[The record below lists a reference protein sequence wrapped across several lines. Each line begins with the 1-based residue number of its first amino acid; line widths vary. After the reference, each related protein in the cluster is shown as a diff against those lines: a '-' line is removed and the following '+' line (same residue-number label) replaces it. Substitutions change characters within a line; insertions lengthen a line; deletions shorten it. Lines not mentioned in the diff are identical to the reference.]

1 MEALKKVN
9 LKEVDLKEKHNL
21 KGTPNLGLTMATF
34 GFFTG
39 FSAVSLFGTVASEFN
54 NFLGLSGVLLGFLVG
69 APQLLGSLL
78 RIPFGAWVDK
88 TGGKKPMTI
97 LLGISI
103 IGMIG
108 LTGILY
114 SGELTMEKFPWVLLF
129 GLLGGAGVAT
139 FSVGVPQTNYWFPKS
154 KQGFAAGV
162 YGGLGNLAPGIFGLI
177 LPLVLAMVGL
187 ANTYLIWLVF
197 LVIGTVIY
205 AVFAKDAY
213 SIQLTQKGMSNEEAK
228 VIAQKLG
235 QEVFPTGNA
244 VEALKKSASNPKT
257 WALICLYFTSFGGFL
272 ALTTWLPTYW
282 TEFHGQSVRV
292 AGILMAVG
300 FSIFASLIR
309 VYGGKLSDSVGGEKV
324 AITSFAIA
332 LIGSFLLMFTANF
345 WIALAGEIIL
355 AAGMGIANAAVF
367 KLVPTYVSDAPGGAS
382 GWIGGLGAFGGFV
395 IPPIMGMFVDAYGMT
410 GYQSGFVVFAILA
423 VISII
428 ISYILMKKHTAAAKQ
443 PSRTVSPELDIV
455 NK

>member
-1 MEALKKVN
+1 MEALKKASQHKVN
-9 LKEVDLKEKHNL
+9 FKEEYGL
-21 KGTPNLGLTMATF
+21 KGNPNLGLTMATF
-34 GFFTG
+34 GFFIG

-54 NFLGLSGVLLGFLVG
+54 RFLGLSGVLLGFLVG

-88 TGGKKPMTI
+88 TGGKKPMII
-97 LLGISI
+97 LLCISI
-103 IGMIG
+103 LGMVG
-108 LTGILY
+108 LTAILY
-114 SGELTMEKFPWVLLF
+114 TGELTMEKFPWVLFF

-154 KQGFAAGV
+154 KQGLAAGI
-162 YGGLGNLAPGIFGLI
+162 YGGLGNLAPGIFGLV
-177 LPLVLAMVGL
+177 LPLVLAMAGL
-187 ANTYLIWLVF
+187 ANTYLIWLSF
-197 LVIGTVIY
+197 LVVGTVIY

-213 SIQLTQKGMSNEEAK
+213 SIQLTQKGISNEEAK
-228 VIAQKLG
+228 AIAEELG

-244 VEALKKSASNPKT
+244 FEALKKSANNPKT
-257 WALICLYFTSFGGFL
+257 WALISLYFTSFGGFL

-309 VYGGKLSDSVGGEKV
+309 VYGGKLSDGLGGEKV
-324 AITSFAIA
+324 AITSFGIA
-332 LIGSFLLMFTANF
+332 FIGALLLMFTANF

-367 KLVPTYVSDAPGGAS
+367 KLVPTYVSEAPGGAS
-382 GWIGGLGAFGGFV
+382 GWVGGLGAFGGFV
-395 IPPIMGMFVDAYGMT
+395 IPPVMGMFVDALGT
-410 GYQSGFVVFAILA
+410 SGYQRGFVVFAILA
-423 VISII
+423 VISMA
-428 ISYILMKKHTAAAKQ
+428 ISYTLMKKHTAAAKRA
-443 PSRTVSPELDIV
+443 SRTASPNPEIV
-455 NK
+455 K